1 MNIKYDYY
9 LKTYKDHI
17 RDSFSGFW
25 RKGLLNKLLGAI
37 DLWNKNECEK
47 AVNTLLSLRKSCKT
61 VNEHCAVLMFM
72 ALCYDD
78 MRYFA
83 PAIAAYKEIL
93 ELDPTRSSAQSNLGL
108 LYRQMGE
115 YGEAVQIFQA
125 AIESDP
131 KNPFAY
137 NNLALTYYRMT
148 EYGLAIEAAEK
159 ALALK
164 ANLYQAANCLCLCH
178 YILKNKEECKKY
190 YKIAVTNGS
199 DPKKLKEEIEKLKYE
214 DGLFAG
220 ADDAWWD
227 L

>member
-47 AVNTLLSLRKSCKT
+47 AINALLSLRKSCKT
-61 VNEHCAVLMFM
+61 VNEHCAVLMFT

-83 PAIAAYKEIL
+83 PAIETYKEL
-93 ELDPTRSSAQSNLGL
+93 LALDSTRSSAHSNLGL

-115 YGEAVQIFQA
+115 YGQAVQAFQA

-131 KNPFAY
+131 QNPYAH
-137 NNLALTYYRMT
+137 NNLALTYYRMG
-148 EYGLAIEAAEK
+148 EHKLAIENAEI
-159 ALALK
+159 ALSLK
-164 ANLYQAANCLCLCH
+164 GNYYQAANCLCLCH
-178 YILKNKEECKKY
+178 FILKNMEECRKY
-190 YKIAVTNGS
+190 YKIAVANGG
-199 DPKKLKEEIEKLKYE
+199 DPKKLKEEIAKVKDEK
-214 DGLFAG
+214 DLFAG
-220 ADDAWWD
+220 IDDAWWD